1 MTEQNEIITP
11 VFKNQASDFKK
22 HAFTARP
29 AVKINIRELII
40 YFSFRYRKWLFAM
53 LVNWYSPDQIYLD
66 CGKTDIRKKGH
77 LWAHNGDCQ
86 ELWIRII

>member
-1 MTEQNEIITP
+1 MLLR
-11 VFKNQASDFKK
+11 
-22 HAFTARP
+22 HGP
-29 AVKINIRELII
+29 AVKINVRELIL
-40 YFSFRYRKWLFAM
+40 YFGFRYRKWLFAM

>member
-1 MTEQNEIITP
+1 MKLLFRFSKIKQVILR
-11 VFKNQASDFKK
+11 SMLLR
-22 HAFTARP
+22 HGP
-29 AVKINIRELII
+29 AVKINVRKLIL
-40 YFSFRYRKWLFAM
+40 YFGFRYRKRLFAM